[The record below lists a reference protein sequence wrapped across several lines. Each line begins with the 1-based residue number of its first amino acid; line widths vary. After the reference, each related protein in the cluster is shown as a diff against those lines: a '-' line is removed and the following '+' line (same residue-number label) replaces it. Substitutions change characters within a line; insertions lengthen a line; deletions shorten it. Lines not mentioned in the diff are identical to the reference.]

1 MGRSTCAT
9 GLRSPQHWRC
19 EGANMG
25 ESVHISPYCPELIEG
40 FSRPWS
46 RTGSVYSYN
55 GEPPSEWTRYKG
67 NFMTCQTCIP
77 VRGSIPAPYL
87 GRQLVARPHF
97 CTDMLRI
104 RGKGP
109 ARAAPYLYRRN
120 FMENLSSITRK
131 QGSSAS
137 RERAPVCR

>member
-1 MGRSTCAT
+1 
-9 GLRSPQHWRC
+9 
-19 EGANMG
+19 
-25 ESVHISPYCPELIEG
+25 
-40 FSRPWS
+40 
-46 RTGSVYSYN
+46 
-55 GEPPSEWTRYKG
+55 
-67 NFMTCQTCIP
+67 MTCQTCIP

-109 ARAAPYLYRRN
+109 ARAAPYLYRR
-120 FMENLSSITRK
+120 FYGESAQHREK

-137 RERAPVCR
+137 RSEHPYATMVLESVLLMQCNTR